1 MRTDARNRCNAIGL
15 ESVLLLP
22 ASSLSSATF
31 STRRLPATG
40 ELPSSPDAVPQLMC
54 ACRGPNATF
63 RFPAQDGTGGIWKA
77 VAKTLPQEKFKFNAS
92 VIRIEGEKKIAHLDD
107 GSSIKYNSLVSTM
120 ALDLVVPIIEGAEK
134 LKPVAEKLVYSSTHV
149 IGVGVRGVLPPRIG
163 NKCWLYLC
171 DRCLAPFFD
180 TSPADLNAFSQPRG
194 RLALLPCH
202 GFLQLLAFQL
212 PSSRCSDQDDANRRP
227 HPQQQRRHHLC
238 SPRSLCV
245 LQSFLAL
252 SCCSPKLTRIA

>member
-1 MRTDARNRCNAIGL
+1 
-15 ESVLLLP
+15 
-22 ASSLSSATF
+22 
-31 STRRLPATG
+31 
-40 ELPSSPDAVPQLMC
+40 MC

-163 NKCWLYLC
+163 NKCWLYL
-171 DRCLAPFFD
+171 
-180 TSPADLNAFSQPRG
+180 
-194 RLALLPCH
+194 
-202 GFLQLLAFQL
+202 
-212 PSSRCSDQDDANRRP
+212 
-227 HPQQQRRHHLC
+227 
-238 SPRSLCV
+238 
-245 LQSFLAL
+245 
-252 SCCSPKLTRIA
+252 